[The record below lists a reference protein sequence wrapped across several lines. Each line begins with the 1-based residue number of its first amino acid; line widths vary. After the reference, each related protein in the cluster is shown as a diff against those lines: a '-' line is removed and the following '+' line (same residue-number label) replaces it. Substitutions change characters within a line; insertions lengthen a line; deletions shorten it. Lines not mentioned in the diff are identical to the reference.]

1 MRADNVAQRQKIKK
15 LNIEKIKAD
24 FPILK
29 TKVNGKRLVYLDNTA
44 TSQKPKAVIDALI
57 DYYQNYNANIHRGV
71 HTLSEKA
78 SAKYENVRV
87 KVAKFIN
94 AKNPEEIVFT
104 RGTTESLN
112 LVAHSWGLS
121 NLEAG
126 DEVVTTEMEHHSN
139 FVPWQQLAKKQ
150 KAVFKVAK
158 IDKHGHL
165 DLDNFDS
172 LVTKKTKIVAV
183 ARCSNVLG
191 TVNDVRAIAK
201 IIRQKAHAKAIFVVD
216 GAQAVPHLP
225 TDVQDWDCDFLAFSA
240 HKMLGPTGV
249 GVLYGKKELLDKL
262 QPHHFG
268 GGMVQKV
275 EHQETTWKETPWK
288 FEAGTVNIADVIAF
302 GKSIDYLEK
311 LGMKNVSKHTRS
323 LVEYAVSKLS
333 KIKGMKIYGPTDI
346 ATRTAVVSFNVE
358 CIHPHDLSTILDH
371 EGIAIRGGHHCAQP
385 LMNALGI
392 NSCARASFY
401 IYNTKEDVDALVK
414 GIVKA
419 KKIFDKG
426 KAVVI

>member
-183 ARCSNVLG
+183 A
-191 TVNDVRAIAK
+191 
-201 IIRQKAHAKAIFVVD
+201 
-216 GAQAVPHLP
+216 
-225 TDVQDWDCDFLAFSA
+225 
-240 HKMLGPTGV
+240 
-249 GVLYGKKELLDKL
+249 
-262 QPHHFG
+262 
-268 GGMVQKV
+268 
-275 EHQETTWKETPWK
+275 
-288 FEAGTVNIADVIAF
+288 
-302 GKSIDYLEK
+302 
-311 LGMKNVSKHTRS
+311 
-323 LVEYAVSKLS
+323 
-333 KIKGMKIYGPTDI
+333 
-346 ATRTAVVSFNVE
+346 
-358 CIHPHDLSTILDH
+358 
-371 EGIAIRGGHHCAQP
+371 
-385 LMNALGI
+385 
-392 NSCARASFY
+392 SC
-401 IYNTKEDVDALVK
+401 
-414 GIVKA
+414 
-419 KKIFDKG
+419 
-426 KAVVI
+426 